1 MSMKQCRSQMIFEIS
16 NSAADSWFPNPDGN
30 ARLSEAAMLSRGDK
44 IAEMAEFNA
53 RQKDFAIGTYLR
65 PTKGQTEEW
74 GRSVEA
80 RGQTM

>member
-53 RQKDFAIGTYLR
+53 RQK
-65 PTKGQTEEW
+65 
-74 GRSVEA
+74 
-80 RGQTM
+80 